1 MSPARGQGG
10 ASECRVVLLGLMGS
24 GKTTLGHLLSARTGW
39 PYFDND
45 ELLVEAFGGD
55 PRELLARRGEE
66 QMHADEAQALKLGLS
81 HDAPC
86 LIGAAAAT
94 ILDADSRMRLRAG
107 AVVVWLRAEPAILVG
122 RAVGAAHR
130 PFLADDPL
138 AWLTAA
144 AKVRDPLYAAAAD
157 VTVDVDE
164 RSPAELADDILAR
177 LAGISV
183 CGPLL
188 TGPS

>member
-1 MSPARGQGG
+1 M
-10 ASECRVVLLGLMGS
+10 GLMGS
-24 GKTTLGHLLSARTGW
+24 GKTTLGHLLSTRTGW
-39 PYFDND
+39 RYFDND

-55 PRELLARRGEE
+55 PRELLARRGDE

-81 HDAPC
+81 RDAPC
-86 LIGAAAAT
+86 FIGAAAAT
-94 ILDADSRMRLRAG
+94 ILDADSRKRLRSG

-164 RSPAELADDILAR
+164 RSPAQLADEIVSKLMG
-177 LAGISV
+177 LPPCAGVLGATS
-183 CGPLL
+183 
-188 TGPS
+188 